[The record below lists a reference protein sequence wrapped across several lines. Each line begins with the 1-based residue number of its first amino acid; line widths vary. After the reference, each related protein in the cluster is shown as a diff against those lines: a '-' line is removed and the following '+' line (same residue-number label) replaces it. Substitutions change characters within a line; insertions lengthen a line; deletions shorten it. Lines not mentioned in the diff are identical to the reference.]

1 MCFLP
6 DPRST
11 QGVDLPQPRRSD
23 KHYEFSKYFDMVE
36 IPLGDQPQRRQAL
49 VDLLSNA
56 FP

>member
-36 IPLGDQPQRRQAL
+36 IPLGINLSVAK
-49 VDLLSNA
+49 LLLIY
-56 FP
+56 